1 LTEIL
6 KCPWGGATR
15 EGSSSPRTTRCA
27 ALHCTALVRFEEEEG
42 TGQGGS
48 ERHGGAKPNA
58 AYDDDRPEA
67 EARLLSRSLVP
78 LLRILLFIIK

>member
-1 LTEIL
+1 VVQQGKAAPLLEQ
-6 KCPWGGATR
+6 R
-15 EGSSSPRTTRCA
+15 A

>member
-1 LTEIL
+1 VVQQGKAAPLLEQ
-6 KCPWGGATR
+6 R
-15 EGSSSPRTTRCA
+15 A
-27 ALHCTALVRFEEEEG
+27 ALRCTALVRFEEG